1 MRVTVVGA
9 TVPAKTLRA
18 ACAKAEVAS
27 KDVRVVGPR
36 AWVQLPV
43 DARDAT
49 LSRLAEA
56 LATGLMVIDVDLAA
70 GGDSIAASRS
80 TFRGVEEDI
89 SSEARELLDGRRAAG
104 KRVDDDGAASVDGD
118 GAASELAWALIGAA
132 DGASTPAE
140 PTTED
145 LWAQALVDKLVADG
159 MIELRGTDHTPV
171 GRVSQILQSPGRD
184 LGDRLLAELI
194 DSTAVDEVFAD
205 ADQLSAAAKITRK
218 R

>member
-36 AWVQLPV
+36 AWVQLPS

-49 LSRLAEA
+49 LARLAEA
-56 LATGLMVIDVDLAA
+56 LATGLMVIDVDLAT

-80 TFRGVEEDI
+80 TYRGVEEDI

-104 KRVDDDGAASVDGD
+104 KRSDDDL
-118 GAASELAWALIGAA
+118 AASELAWTLIGAA

-140 PTTED
+140 PTPED

-159 MIELRGTDHTPV
+159 LIELRGTEHTPV